1 MNKIKKGDRVIV
13 KAGKD
18 NGKQGTVLRVLA
30 NSTAVVEGVNS
41 VKKHE
46 KPNPMKGL
54 NGGIVTKEMP
64 IQISNLAVL
73 NPTTNKGDRIGIKTL
88 EDGRRVRIFRSNGE
102 MVDS

>member
-1 MNKIKKGDRVIV
+1 MNKIRKGDRVIV
-13 KAGKD
+13 NSGKD
-18 NGKQGTVLRVLA
+18 SGKQGTVVRVLA

>member
-1 MNKIKKGDRVIV
+1 MNKIRKGDRVIV
-13 KAGKD
+13 NAGKD
-18 NGKQGTVLRVLA
+18 SGKEGIVLRVLA
-30 NSTAVVEGVNS
+30 NSTAVVEGVNN

-46 KPNPMKGL
+46 KPNPMKGA

>member
-1 MNKIKKGDRVIV
+1 MTKIRTGDRVRV
-13 KAGKD
+13 NAGKD
-18 NGKQGTVLRVLA
+18 SGKQGTVLRVLA
-30 NSTAVVEGVNS
+30 NSTAVVEGVNN

-46 KPNPMKGL
+46 KPNPMKGT

>member
-13 KAGKD
+13 NAGKD

-30 NSTAVVEGVNS
+30 NSTAVVEGINS

>member
-1 MNKIKKGDRVIV
+1 MNKIRKGDRVIV
-13 KAGKD
+13 NAGKD

-30 NSTAVVEGVNS
+30 NSTAVVEGINS

>member
-1 MNKIKKGDRVIV
+1 MNKIRKGDRVIV
-13 KAGKD
+13 NAGKD

-30 NSTAVVEGVNS
+30 NSTAVVEGINS

-46 KPNPMKGL
+46 KPNPMKGA

>member
-1 MNKIKKGDRVIV
+1 MNKIKKGDSVIV
-13 KAGKD
+13 NAGKD
-18 NGKQGTVLRVLA
+18 NGKPGTVVRVLA
-30 NSTAVVEGVNS
+30 NSSAVVEGINS

-73 NPTTNKGDRIGIKTL
+73 NPTTNKGDRIGFKTL

>member
-13 KAGKD
+13 NAGKD
-18 NGKQGTVLRVLA
+18 NGKQGTVVRVLA
-30 NSTAVVEGVNS
+30 NSTAVVEGINS